1 MLRFLWIHS
10 TNVKGLALVSQNR
23 LRLFIILGIES
34 SKPRRKNVEP
44 APHNF
49 CWLPPF
55 LLGFF
60 FFFCSF
66 LWVIVGSNWQEFV
79 GNYSSSSLHTHLLS
93 PQAMNNDW
101 VCKNVVAKNS
111 HQILIRPGKNLHII
125 VTLSVLIKHNSKY
138 NPEKK
143 NIVWRPTKIIRWRSF
158 TSITFLH
165 FSGIKFHV
173 CCLK

>member
-79 GNYSSSSLHTHLLS
+79 GNYSTLLL
-93 PQAMNNDW
+93 PCTLTYYLPRQW
-101 VCKNVVAKNS
+101 ITIEFAK
-111 HQILIRPGKNLHII
+111 
-125 VTLSVLIKHNSKY
+125 TLSQKIPIKFLSDLGRIYILLLHSFLIKFN
-138 NPEKK
+138 
-143 NIVWRPTKIIRWRSF
+143 V
-158 TSITFLH
+158 
-165 FSGIKFHV
+165 
-173 CCLK
+173 

>member
-1 MLRFLWIHS
+1 MQVKYIQRVSTHSVLWLRFLWIHS

-49 CWLPPF
+49 CWLPPSF
-55 LLGFF
+55 FGFF

-111 HQILIRPGKNLHII
+111 HQILVRPRKNLHII
-125 VTLSVLIKHNSKY
+125 VALFWLNTIRNINLKKKY
-138 NPEKK
+138 SMTSDK
-143 NIVWRPTKIIRWRSF
+143 N
-158 TSITFLH
+158 H
-165 FSGIKFHV
+165 
-173 CCLK
+173 

>member
-49 CWLPPF
+49 CWLPPSF
-55 LLGFF
+55 FGCF

-101 VCKNVVAKNS
+101 VCKNVFAKKF
-111 HQILIRPGKNLHII
+111 HQIRVRPRKNQSELIQLQ
-125 VTLSVLIKHNSKY
+125 LW
-138 NPEKK
+138 EE
-143 NIVWRPTKIIRWRSF
+143 F
-158 TSITFLH
+158 TF
-165 FSGIKFHV
+165 FD
-173 CCLK
+173 

>member
-55 LLGFF
+55 LLLGC

-111 HQILIRPGKNLHII
+111 HQILIGPRKNLHII
-125 VTLSVLIKHNSKY
+125 VTLFFWLNTILRNI
-138 NPEKK
+138 NLK
-143 NIVWRPTKIIRWRSF
+143 NYDVRQKSLTIIHQHYFFALFRD
-158 TSITFLH
+158 
-165 FSGIKFHV
+165 
-173 CCLK
+173 

>member
-1 MLRFLWIHS
+1 MCVQVKYIQRVSTHSVLWLRFLWIHS

-79 GNYSSSSLHTHLLS
+79 GNYSSSSLHTHYYL
-93 PQAMNNDW
+93 PRQW
-101 VCKNVVAKNS
+101 ITIVFAK
-111 HQILIRPGKNLHII
+111 
-125 VTLSVLIKHNSKY
+125 TLSQ
-138 NPEKK
+138 
-143 NIVWRPTKIIRWRSF
+143 NIP
-158 TSITFLH
+158 
-165 FSGIKFHV
+165 IKF
-173 CCLK
+173 LSDLGRIYILLLLLYFFD